1 MTSILPIPPQ
11 HRVQLVKNYAKRH
24 WQKGGGWDLIVE
36 GCVPDAE
43 IILVTKSANTERG
56 VLVLMSRQLKSLTS
70 EQVTA
75 MLKGERTL
83 LTVKN
88 EIVDFVERKAAEA
101 GLSKTELVSAIKAE
115 VQFAKD
121 QARENELMRKI
132 LGIYC
137 QLSPEALHCDGEI
150 SAAAAQRKAN
160 KLYKELDAACKELG
174 REVSE
179 DEAYAWENA
188 NPVRPFEGPLEVC
201 TVCRG
206 PTYKGVCAA
215 CREWKDASLSRNQPS
230 LKKNVDYI
238 DRFGDE
244 S

>member
-88 EIVDFVERKAAEA
+88 EDRK
-101 GLSKTELVSAIKAE
+101 SV
-115 VQFAKD
+115 V
-121 QARENELMRKI
+121 
-132 LGIYC
+132 
-137 QLSPEALHCDGEI
+137 
-150 SAAAAQRKAN
+150 
-160 KLYKELDAACKELG
+160 
-174 REVSE
+174 
-179 DEAYAWENA
+179 
-188 NPVRPFEGPLEVC
+188 
-201 TVCRG
+201 
-206 PTYKGVCAA
+206 
-215 CREWKDASLSRNQPS
+215 
-230 LKKNVDYI
+230 
-238 DRFGDE
+238 
-244 S
+244 